1 MRHKIQNF
9 LTLACVWAH
18 TAHSVST
25 PMAGL
30 LILICS
36 VVTLFSGEY
45 EVEGTMHYHSQMY
58 VTCINIRT

>member
-45 EVEGTMHYHSQMY
+45 EVEGTMHCHS
-58 VTCINIRT
+58 